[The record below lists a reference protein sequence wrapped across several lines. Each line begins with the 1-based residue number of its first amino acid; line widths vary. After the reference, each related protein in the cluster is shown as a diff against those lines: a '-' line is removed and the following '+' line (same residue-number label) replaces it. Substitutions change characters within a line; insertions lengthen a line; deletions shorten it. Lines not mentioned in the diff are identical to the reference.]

1 VTAGKKKLL
10 LVNRHPPY
18 GTNLAR
24 AALDVAL
31 AAAAFEQEIALLFLD
46 DGVWQLLPQQDAAR
60 IESKSIQRTLMSM
73 PLYDIDTFYA
83 SARSLRERGLEP
95 AGLLGNTVALEPE
108 ALAAFI
114 EAHDQVLSF

>member
-1 VTAGKKKLL
+1 MTTGKKKLL

-18 GTNLAR
+18 GSHLAR

-31 AAAAFEQEIALLFLD
+31 AAAAFEQDIALLFVD
-46 DGVWQLLPQQDAAR
+46 DGVWQLLPQQHAAR
-60 IESKSIQRTLMSM
+60 IESKSIERTLMSM
-73 PLYDIDTFYA
+73 PLYDIDTFYV
-83 SARSLRERGLEP
+83 SARCLRERGLDP
-95 AGLLGNTVALEPE
+95 AGLLGSTVALEPE